1 MIQKTLTLI
10 KENLITFFI
19 ALLVLAT
26 LVTCLLLLWHEKIG
40 GSDFAIIFSAVTT
53 ALSGIG
59 YALNKYYKT

>member
-1 MIQKTLTLI
+1 MIAKLLTTI

-26 LVTCLLLLWHEKIG
+26 LITCLLLLWHEKIEG
-40 GSDFAIIFSAVTT
+40 GEFAMIFTAVSS

-59 YALNKYYKT
+59 FALHKYYKT